1 MVKLF
6 LGRTL
11 DVVKS
16 RGHTMIKNRLLHNK
30 SYYIKDN
37 PNVIQHMIESSKYP
51 YSMDFVVVWS
61 YIMDY
66 KNDDYSRELEEVYNK
81 YQIEN
86 IYVDNYIPF
95 PKGDI
100 KCVPVLIPDED
111 IIGKTKTD
119 LTSDGTGFVMKIQQ
133 ADFGRYYD

>member
-1 MVKLF
+1 
-6 LGRTL
+6 
-11 DVVKS
+11 
-16 RGHTMIKNRLLHNK
+16 
-30 SYYIKDN
+30 
-37 PNVIQHMIESSKYP
+37 MIESSKYP
-51 YSMDFVVVWS
+51 FLLHSMDFVVVWS

-119 LTSDGTGFVMKIQQ
+119 LTSDGVEFVMKIQQ